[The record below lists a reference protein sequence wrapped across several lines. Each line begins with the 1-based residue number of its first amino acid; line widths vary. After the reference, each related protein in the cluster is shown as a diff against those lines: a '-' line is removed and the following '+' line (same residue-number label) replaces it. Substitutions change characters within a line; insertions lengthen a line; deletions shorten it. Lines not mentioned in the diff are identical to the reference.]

1 MEEENFFQ
9 ILCFAQ
15 TSDIFF
21 LSGCLDCFWLV
32 QGQPLQK
39 PPELLAR
46 NQPCLCWG
54 TRPLEASFS
63 IQPFVHQDPPVPVMV
78 QGFQLTGVTA
88 AEQEHRFGIRIQLVS
103 ILDEQY

>member
-1 MEEENFFQ
+1 MWTARAKMADHPAGNWDFPGDIHFLLPEGHDFLGSLTHRYRCRSRQWITIFLFCMEEENFFQ

-32 QGQPLQK
+32 QRQPLQK

-46 NQPCLCWG
+46 NQPCL
-54 TRPLEASFS
+54 
-63 IQPFVHQDPPVPVMV
+63 
-78 QGFQLTGVTA
+78 
-88 AEQEHRFGIRIQLVS
+88 
-103 ILDEQY
+103 